1 MAFGELEGNNQWR
14 NIMMTQTSLSLVTR
28 ELVPEDQRTVIT
40 ERLFGIHFPL
50 RLEPVVFGITEKMT
64 TEYNGGY
71 WSFFQLSNGGFYMA
85 PAGDEVF
92 HVICD
97 NMFEGDLS
105 ADALGITACLYAY
118 SHLSFSNG
126 RFARVSACHYHTLR
140 SFMFEHPEVKAILGA
155 TD

>member
-1 MAFGELEGNNQWR
+1 MSA
-14 NIMMTQTSLSLVTR
+14 QTSLSLITK

-50 RLEPVVFGITEKMT
+50 HMEPVIYGITDRMAKD
-64 TEYNGGY
+64 YKGGY
-71 WSFFQLSNGGFYMA
+71 WDFYTLSNGGFYMT
-85 PAGDEVF
+85 PSSDDVF
-92 HVICD
+92 HVKCD
-97 NMFEGDLS
+97 NFFQGDLS

-126 RFARVSACHYHTLR
+126 RFARVSACHYHMLR
-140 SFMFEHPEVKAILGA
+140 SYMFEHPEVKAILQA